1 MCFGIEKASLF
12 CYNFRCHKEI
22 NRRTC
27 LSHMAMNDNILNL
40 ENGQLYLNL
49 SIPLDETYSS
59 YIEALDALYSS
70 LDYSLFCR
78 REKRGRPFA
87 IHPSKM
93 MVLLI
98 YSYMNG
104 CFSSREIEKL
114 MRRDCVCMRIV
125 GMDRIPDHSTI
136 DRFIRNSHD
145 AITDIMRQSVMKL
158 RELGELD
165 GRTVFQDG
173 TKIESAAGKYTFVWR
188 TGCEKNLAKA
198 LMRVSAISSS
208 YGLEADVT
216 EKNVMAVMDSIEDL
230 MQKRG
235 IRFPSSCGRGH
246 HLSQE
251 QKDWKKIREEKEKIR
266 DYIIWIRKMKETGR
280 NSLSKTDEDA
290 TFMRMKEDHMR
301 NGQLKAAYN
310 MQNLVQN
317 GYVVAC
323 GAFMDRNDYRTMIP
337 MLEKLEK
344 DGFSYDSYCADS
356 GYDIKDNY
364 EWLEKH
370 GKKAYIK
377 PQYHEENRKR
387 KRRKNPSLKCNYSYD
402 EGNDTFT
409 CMRGHTLHH
418 EEDLKDGRGVYV
430 CRRGCKSCPLRKQCM
445 LSTAD
450 KHDYKRLTIDIEAEK
465 YRRKSEVLITSEKGI
480 EMRINRSIQAEGS
493 FSLLKAAFGYRRFRT
508 HGIRNI
514 ETEWM
519 ILCMAGNALRYSV
532 RLANGRAGT
541 PFWFRIEQQAS

>member
-1 MCFGIEKASLF
+1 
-12 CYNFRCHKEI
+12 
-22 NRRTC
+22 
-27 LSHMAMNDNILNL
+27 MAMNNNILNL
-40 ENGQLYLNL
+40 EDGQLYLNL
-49 SIPLDETYSS
+49 SIPLDGTYSS

-78 REKRGRPFA
+78 KEKRGRPFA

-98 YSYMNG
+98 YAYMNG
-104 CFSSREIEKL
+104 TFSSREIEKL
-114 MRRDCVCMRIV
+114 MKRDCVCMKIL

-145 AITDIMRQSVMKL
+145 AIADIMRQSVMKL

-198 LMRVSAISSS
+198 KMRVSTIASS
-208 YGLEADVT
+208 YGLDADVT

-230 MQKRG
+230 MQRKG

-246 HLSQE
+246 RLSQE
-251 QKDWKKIREEKEKIR
+251 QRDWKKIREERQKIT
-266 DYIIWIRKMKETGR
+266 DYILWLRKMKESGR
-280 NSLSKTDEDA
+280 NSLSRTDEDA

-323 GAFMDRNDYRTMIP
+323 GAFMDRTDYRTMIP
-337 MLEKLEK
+337 MLEKLEEG
-344 DGFSYDSYCADS
+344 GFSYDSYCADS

-364 EWLEKH
+364 EWLEEH

-377 PQYHEENRKR
+377 PQ
-387 KRRKNPSLKCNYSYD
+387 
-402 EGNDTFT
+402 
-409 CMRGHTLHH
+409 
-418 EEDLKDGRGVYV
+418 
-430 CRRGCKSCPLRKQCM
+430 
-445 LSTAD
+445 
-450 KHDYKRLTIDIEAEK
+450 
-465 YRRKSEVLITSEKGI
+465 
-480 EMRINRSIQAEGS
+480 
-493 FSLLKAAFGYRRFRT
+493 
-508 HGIRNI
+508 
-514 ETEWM
+514 
-519 ILCMAGNALRYSV
+519 
-532 RLANGRAGT
+532 
-541 PFWFRIEQQAS
+541 